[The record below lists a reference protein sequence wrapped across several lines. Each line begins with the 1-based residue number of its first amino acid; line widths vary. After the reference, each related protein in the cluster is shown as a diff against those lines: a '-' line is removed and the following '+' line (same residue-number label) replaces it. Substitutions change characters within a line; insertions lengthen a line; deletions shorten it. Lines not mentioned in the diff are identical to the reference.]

1 MAFIIIVTII
11 IYGLAIIWTWNS
23 LGEIEKPKKIAVIV
37 IGVLITYIITT
48 IVFAISK
55 NGIDYQSIMG
65 ENEIKMAITAI
76 FTGLNLL
83 ILLPYISKQLNKIHE
98 GEIEQKEFL
107 RKMAIL
113 AIIFIICM
121 WIECGYVKNTQAGI
135 LRIYQLNK

>member
-83 ILLPYISKQLNKIHE
+83 ILLPYISKQLNNIHE
-98 GEIEQKEFL
+98 GEIEQKELL

-121 WIECGYVKNTQAGI
+121 WIECGYMKNTQAGI